1 MKRRF
6 KTMAIKI
13 YNLHEL
19 EEMLQVTQRTL
30 YNYIKA
36 GRLKAVK
43 IGGTWRVTEENL
55 NAFLNG
61 DTQEK

>member
-1 MKRRF
+1 M
-6 KTMAIKI
+6 TKI

>member
-1 MKRRF
+1 M
-6 KTMAIKI
+6 TVTI
-13 YNLHEL
+13 YNLHDL
-19 EEMLQVTQRTL
+19 EKMLQVTQRTL

>member
-1 MKRRF
+1 M
-6 KTMAIKI
+6 TKI

-36 GRLKAVK
+36 GRLRAVK